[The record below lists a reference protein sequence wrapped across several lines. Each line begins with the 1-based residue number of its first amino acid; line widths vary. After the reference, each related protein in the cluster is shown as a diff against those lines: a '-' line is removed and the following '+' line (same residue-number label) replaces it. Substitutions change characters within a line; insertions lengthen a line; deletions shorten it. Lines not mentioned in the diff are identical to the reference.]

1 MTIVRHQI
9 LNLDQLRAAM
19 SGRDDLPVQTRR
31 ELASAIKRFCQI
43 SGVEPGQV
51 AADPMAIRCLRARAS
66 WQLAG
71 ISEQAWRNILSR
83 VTRSFELAGIDV
95 ARRHRRSR
103 LIPEWQSFLNA
114 LPTEDAVKRLRRF
127 AGWCSS
133 QAISPGTVSA
143 ETFSAFLVYLETQS
157 IQRNVRQ
164 RWHEARC
171 CWNKVVAIPGSTFP
185 KMANI
190 AAPRWSSRSLAEFP
204 QALQDDIAGWL
215 DALAHPPFDD
225 ERDALRPATLRNYE
239 GAIRRTLSRLVEAG
253 CSPEDFPN
261 LASLFTADRIRHV
274 VDQVREGRN
283 ADETHPTLHAM
294 AQALLSAFR
303 HIEVAPDHP
312 LFASQQAA
320 LAILRKL
327 AAKVRNR
334 QASMVKKNRTRLA
347 ALSTPTAGKRFRTLH
362 LDVAKRYIKV
372 SEPTLAEA
380 LEMQMAT
387 MHMLLLHVPLRIA
400 NLAIM
405 DLERH
410 ITRPA
415 GGKPGPWRIA
425 FEASEM
431 KGGKPYD
438 ALLIEEAS
446 AYLADYLARFHPL
459 IARGRS
465 TALFPSS
472 RTGKPKSTESLS
484 KQYSGFLARE
494 LGLLVNPHLLRHY
507 AGMAWLDAMPGEY
520 QGLAKLLGHS
530 STRTTEAF
538 YTGAEAKTAQSRWQD
553 LLKGMI
559 EEDKA
564 AMTKTRRAA

>member
-9 LNLDQLRAAM
+9 LNLDQLRAVI
-19 SGRDDLPVQTRR
+19 SERNDLQVQTRR

-43 SGVEPGQV
+43 AGVEPGQV

-71 ISEQAWRNILSR
+71 ISEEAWRNILSR

-95 ARRHRRSR
+95 ARRHRRSG

-133 QAISPGTVSA
+133 QAINPQAVSA

-171 CWNKVVAIPGSTFP
+171 CWNKVVAIPGSAFP
-185 KMANI
+185 KMANT
-190 AAPRWSSRSLAEFP
+190 APPRWASRSLADFP

-215 DALAHPPFDD
+215 DALANPQFDD

-239 GAIRRTLSRLVEAG
+239 GAVRRTLSRLIDAG
-253 CSPEDFPN
+253 FAPEDFPD
-261 LASLFTADRIRHV
+261 LESLFTPDRIRRA

-283 ADETHPTLHAM
+283 AEEAHPTLHAM

-312 LFASQQAA
+312 RFVAQQAA

-327 AAKVRNR
+327 ANKVRNR
-334 QASMVKKNRTRLA
+334 QCSMVKKNRTRLA
-347 ALSTPTAGKRFRTLH
+347 ALSTPAAGRRFRTLH
-362 LDVAKRYIKV
+362 LEVARRYAKIAN
-372 SEPTLAEA
+372 PTVGQA
-380 LEMQMAT
+380 LDMQMAA

-400 NLAIM
+400 NLSTM
-405 DLERH
+405 DLDRH
-410 ITRPA
+410 TTRPA

-425 FEASEM
+425 FEPSEM
-431 KGGKPYD
+431 KNGRPYD
-438 ALLIEEAS
+438 ALLSEEAT
-446 AYLADYLARFHPL
+446 AFLVDYLARFHPL
-459 IARGRS
+459 IAKGRGA
-465 TALFPSS
+465 TVFPSS
-472 RTGKPKSTESLS
+472 RTGKPKSTVSLS

-494 LGLLVNPHLLRHY
+494 LGLQVNPHLLRHY

-520 QGLAKLLGHS
+520 QGLAKLLGHA

-538 YTGAEAKTAQSRWQD
+538 YTGAEAKTAQSRWQH
-553 LLKGMI
+553 LLEGMI